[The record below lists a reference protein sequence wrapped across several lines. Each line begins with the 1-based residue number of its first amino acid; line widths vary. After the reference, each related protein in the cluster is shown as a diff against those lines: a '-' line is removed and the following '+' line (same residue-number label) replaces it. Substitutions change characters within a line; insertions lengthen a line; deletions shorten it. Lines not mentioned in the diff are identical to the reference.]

1 MTAVSFISDFCT
13 EKKRRF
19 GWCLPPEE
27 IIFFFSPQRDFCVPF
42 RMKGPVEPPTAAPC
56 RCKVWPLFGSVMD
69 DLERNHSYPSTSWD
83 QNALWLG
90 LFFVFSLSFYR
101 WDVVPFTGSLGF
113 LKGVRMV
120 CLW

>member
-1 MTAVSFISDFCT
+1 
-13 EKKRRF
+13 
-19 GWCLPPEE
+19 
-27 IIFFFSPQRDFCVPF
+27 
-42 RMKGPVEPPTAAPC
+42 MKGPMEPPTAAPC

-69 DLERNHSYPSTSWD
+69 DLERNHSYPSTSWV

-90 LFFVFSLSFYR
+90 LFFVFSLGFYR